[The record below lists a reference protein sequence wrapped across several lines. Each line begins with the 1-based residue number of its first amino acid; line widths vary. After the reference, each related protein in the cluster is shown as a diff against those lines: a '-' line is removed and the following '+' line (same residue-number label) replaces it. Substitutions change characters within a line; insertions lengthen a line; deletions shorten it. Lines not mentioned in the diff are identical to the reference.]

1 MKITVANKI
10 DKAFKRASQYF
21 IIKADS
27 KTPNRDLVH
36 IKFFLLEDR
45 KLLKIDKNNVMQSP

>member
-21 IIKADS
+21 IMKADS
-27 KTPNRDLVH
+27 KTPNKDLVQ
-36 IKFFLLEDR
+36 INLSFRRYE
-45 KLLKIDKNNVMQSP
+45 IAKNR